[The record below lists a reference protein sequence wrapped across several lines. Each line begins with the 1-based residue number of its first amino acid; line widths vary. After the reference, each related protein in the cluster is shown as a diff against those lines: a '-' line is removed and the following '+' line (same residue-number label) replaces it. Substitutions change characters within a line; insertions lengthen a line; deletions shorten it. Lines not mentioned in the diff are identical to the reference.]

1 MITGSIVLVLVT
13 LVLRVLWWT
22 ATTPTLFRRYLRTP
36 ARGDR
41 RFRWRAGHHAEH
53 VGRRMSGNEGPT
65 LDSQLAVR
73 WADQAQV
80 RPALEAENALLA
92 ARLAGR
98 IGAGEFRSGILE
110 LAQRCEPHPTGGAE

>member
-1 MITGSIVLVLVT
+1 VQNPGEDASLSAKSLGGELMITGSIVLVLVT
-13 LVLRVLWWT
+13 LVLTVLWWT

-41 RFRWRAGHHAEH
+41 RFWWRAGHHAEH

-73 WADQAQV
+73 WAD
-80 RPALEAENALLA
+80 PALLPHLK
-92 ARLAGR
+92 AG
-98 IGAGEFRSGILE
+98 
-110 LAQRCEPHPTGGAE
+110 Q